1 MFETLSFQEIFR
13 AYVVN
18 DSSRLMTQEDAN
30 CWWNRVANY
39 GGDIQALPT
48 IPTLA
53 RMPGICQ
60 ELAPV
65 LHVHLN
71 FFEEEELFWRHAREL
86 VMKISHANPFPDPCE
101 NFPLFVLYLYT
112 FRELLKPATINNC
125 LFYAEHLCPDPP
137 GEFFFG
143 PFLFAVADP
152 ELVIRSFFFMNQQ
165 KYPLWVKFLA
175 QPGAIER
182 CFDLF
187 LSFLSSGSFD
197 SNEVSIDLKLQLSV
211 MMTDLIAEH
220 RELVMERKIFES
232 LVKAI
237 RRLIETAPLSIS
249 ITFVR
254 CLTRLGDFAISRK
267 TSDLLECAI
276 ENLACFFEKRA
287 IYKTYLL
294 QWLLCHMECFKATTL
309 LSSLFRPSTIDLFTI
324 NVIMKMIPTA
334 KDKPRAVHL
343 SVCFFSR
350 MMLQQTVWTR
360 TFGSLLPQL
369 LTMDGCDE
377 VTKKWFRDYLKLSL
391 MCLKMSFSLKK
402 YRRRFLTWVSVIASD
417 EFMNIDWIR
426 EKVHLHARRVL
437 DEETQFLCSFLD
449 LSSDVRESVSWQKC
463 FEQMK
468 VHRGLLKS
476 LPFRTQ
482 SNSLFRVV
490 SKPKQDKSDLS
501 PAIAKLG
508 LAPWFA
514 THVFINP
521 RQAPIAQLKLSFEL
535 EDQRQSL
542 LEKFRE
548 VEASVSRSP
557 LKQGH
562 FWSPQNAELN
572 ACNAILKS
580 IDATAIELQR
590 EVVSEFS
597 RSCDVLI
604 EAMKND
610 KTISVDCAAIVRASE
625 KHRVGNARYLELKE
639 HRNALFAYTSRLIKE
654 YANSCCFTK
663 MNLGRN
669 ILDALSR
676 FETELDYSPPSLL
689 DDLLWKDIASTRYAG
704 VVNGLS
710 LLIKN
715 KSCQTVVRTL
725 QDLASSI
732 ANDFGASG
740 NPTIKKILF
749 TSITRIVFD
758 NDYTTGSSV
767 LCQYEAQNEALR
779 RKYGVS
785 RGTKLATLGLT
796 DELLAKIAAK
806 STALKG
812 ARMPEFV
819 GLSFEVNPIDM
830 AYKIYQAVKSYQH
843 IFNDDEP
850 FCETD
855 VVGMLF
861 GGLTV
866 SAPFNLAAVDECLML
881 WKGTMIVN
889 PILESAV
896 NAFHKACERMCDDEI
911 VSK

>member
-1 MFETLSFQEIFR
+1 MFATLIQEIFR
-13 AYVVN
+13 VYVVN

-39 GGDIQALPT
+39 GSDIQSPPT
-48 IPTLA
+48 IPALA

-71 FFEEEELFWRHAREL
+71 FFEEEKVFWRHAREL

-125 LFYAEHLCPDPP
+125 LFYAEHFCPDPP

-143 PFLFAVADP
+143 PFLFAVGDP
-152 ELVIRSFFFMNQQ
+152 ELVIRAFFFMNQQ

-175 QPGAIER
+175 QTGVIER
-182 CFDLF
+182 GFDLF
-187 LSFLSSGSFD
+187 LSFLSSGSLD
-197 SNEVSIDLKLQLSV
+197 SNEAAVDLKLQLSV
-211 MMTDLIAEH
+211 MMTDLITEH
-220 RELVMERKIFES
+220 EGLVMERKIFES

-237 RRLIETAPLSIS
+237 RRLIETAPSS
-249 ITFVR
+249 VSMTFVR
-254 CLTRLGDFAISRK
+254 CLTHLGELAISK
-267 TSDLLECAI
+267 KLSDVLECVM
-276 ENLACFFEKRA
+276 ENSVCFFEKRT
-287 IYKTYLL
+287 IYKSYFL
-294 QWLLCHMECFKATTL
+294 QWLLCRVEHFKATTL
-309 LSSLFRPSTIDLFTI
+309 LSSLFRQSALDLFTI
-324 NVIMKMIPTA
+324 DVIMKMIPMA

-350 MMLQQTVWTR
+350 MMIQQTVWAR
-360 TFGSLLPQL
+360 SFGSLLPQL
-369 LTMDGCDE
+369 LTMNVCDDL
-377 VTKKWFRDYLKLSL
+377 TKKWFRDYLKLSF
-391 MCLKMSFSLKK
+391 MCLKMSFSLKR

-417 EFMNIDWIR
+417 EFMGIDWVC

-437 DEETQFLCSFLD
+437 DEKTQFLCSFLN
-449 LSSDVRESVSWQKC
+449 LSSDVRESVSWEKC

-482 SNSLFRVV
+482 SNSLFRVGTK
-490 SKPKQDKSDLS
+490 SKHEKVRLS
-501 PAIAKLG
+501 PDIEKLG
-508 LAPWFA
+508 LVPWLA
-514 THVFINP
+514 VHVFINP
-521 RQAPIAQLKLSFEL
+521 QQTPLDQLKLGFEL
-535 EDQRQSL
+535 EDQRKSL
-542 LEKFRE
+542 IEKLHE
-548 VEASVSRSP
+548 AEASVSRSP
-557 LKQGH
+557 IKHAQ
-562 FWSPQNAELN
+562 FWPPQNAELN
-572 ACNAILKS
+572 ACNAEVKA
-580 IDATAIELQR
+580 IDAKAVEFQR
-590 EVVSEFS
+590 EVLSEYS
-597 RSCDVLI
+597 RSCDILI
-604 EAMKND
+604 ESMKND
-610 KTISVDCAAIVRASE
+610 KTISVDCPAVVRACE
-625 KHRVGNARYLELKE
+625 KQRVGSARYLFLKE
-639 HRNALFAYTSRLIKE
+639 RRTALLAHASSLAKD

-663 MNLGRN
+663 MNFCRN
-669 ILDALSR
+669 LLEAVSR
-676 FETELDYSPPSLL
+676 FNVELDYSPPSLL
-689 DDLLWKDIASTRYAG
+689 DDLLLKYIASTQDAG
-704 VVNGLS
+704 VVDGVC

-715 KSCQTVVRTL
+715 KSCETVARTL
-725 QDLASSI
+725 QDLASRL
-732 ANDFGASG
+732 ANAFDPPA

-758 NDYTTGSSV
+758 KDYTTGASI
-767 LCQYEAQNEALR
+767 LCQYETENEALR
-779 RKYGVS
+779 RKYVAF
-785 RGTKLATLGLT
+785 RGTKLTTLGLT
-796 DELLAKIAAK
+796 DELLAKIMAK
-806 STALKG
+806 PTAFKG

-830 AYKIYQAVKSYQH
+830 AYKIYQAVKSYQR

-850 FCETD
+850 FCEAD

-866 SAPFNLAAVDECLML
+866 SAPFNLAAVNAFLML
-881 WKGTMIVN
+881 WKDTMIVN